1 MGHAA
6 AIGACF
12 HGLTHTF
19 EYQYPEDREVME
31 ACNPRPA
38 LTADN
43 PGSVRLCCLAIT
55 VVLHLAVLCLIYENR
70 PAAIT
75 PPLPLTLS
83 ARWVGDASI
92 NDAPAKA
99 AAVAIPTQAVVKKPI
114 PAQKQTVQKPAS
126 KPIPKP
132 APRVPAPPTPKATPI
147 AKAEPVAAPS
157 ASATPAAANA
167 PQGDSGSAPVKSQ
180 QSGSGAGSSAPIARD
195 ARLNNPEP
203 PYPYESRR
211 RGEEGRV
218 ILKVRVA
225 ADGTASSVEVDKSS
239 GYRRLDMTARKTVSR
254 WRFISAKQNNA
265 AVEAWTKVTILFQ
278 LRA

>member
-12 HGLTHTF
+12 QGLTHTF

-43 PGSVRLCCLAIT
+43 PGSVSLCCLAIT
-55 VVLHLAVLCLIYENR
+55 VVLHLAVWWLIYESR
-70 PAAIT
+70 PAANT

-83 ARWVGDASI
+83 ARWVGDASA

-99 AAVAIPTQAVVKKPI
+99 AAAAIPAQAVVKKPI
-114 PAQKQTVQKPAS
+114 PAQKQAVQKPAS
-126 KPIPKP
+126 KPIPQP
-132 APRVPAPPTPKATPI
+132 APRVPRPPTPKATPI
-147 AKAEPVAAPS
+147 AKAEPVAVPS

-195 ARLNNPEP
+195 PRLNNPEP

-225 ADGTASSVEVDKSS
+225 ADGTAASVEVDKSS
-239 GYRRLDMTARKTVSR
+239 GYRRLDMTARRTVSR
-254 WRFISAKQNNA
+254 WTFIPAKQNNA

>member
-38 LTADN
+38 LTTDN

-55 VVLHLAVLCLIYENR
+55 VVLHLAVLWLIYENR

-83 ARWVGDASI
+83 ARWVGDASV

-99 AAVAIPTQAVVKKPI
+99 AAIPTQAVVKKPI
-114 PAQKQTVQKPAS
+114 PAQKQAVQKPAS
-126 KPIPKP
+126 KPISKP
-132 APRVPAPPTPKATPI
+132 APRVPRPPTPKATPI
-147 AKAEPVAAPS
+147 AKAEPVTERAAP
-157 ASATPAAANA
+157 ATPISADTR
-167 PQGDSGSAPVKSQ
+167 QGDSAATPIKFW
-180 QSGSGAGSSAPIARD
+180 QSGSGAGSIARD

-225 ADGTASSVEVDKSS
+225 ANGTASSVEVDKSS
-239 GYRRLDMTARKTVSR
+239 GYRRLDMTARRTVSR
-254 WRFISAKQNNA
+254 WTFIPAKQNNA